1 MTKLW
6 NTITAGG
13 HSKPYGMTDS
23 QELAGKIPEGSAA
36 VKCSDDLFLVKTD
49 GRLKLYSKETEVS
62 ASPDIYQQTDE
73 ADGFRTEISL
83 APDVILPAAFSAGGL
98 TLGEEGFTVT
108 VRKVQD
114 KMLLLE
120 FEEGDAILFDTSR
133 FLLYAF
139 VDGEFL
145 CGYVEV

>member
-13 HSKPYGMTDS
+13 QKKPYGMTES

-36 VKCSDDLFLVKTD
+36 VKCSDELFLVKTD
-49 GRLKLYSKETEVS
+49 GGLKLYSKEKEGFT
-62 ASPDIYQQTDE
+62 SPDSYQQTDE
-73 ADGFRTEISL
+73 ADGFKTEISL
-83 APDVILPAAFSAGGL
+83 APDVILQAAFSAGEI
-98 TLGEEGFTVT
+98 TLGEEGFPVT
-108 VRKVQD
+108 VRKVTD

-120 FEEGDAILFDTSR
+120 FEEGEAILFDTSR